1 MPTCAA
7 CAAEAEKLLRCG
19 ACQSV
24 WYCNA
29 KCQQA
34 GWKQHKSECKELK
47 ATKIRANMQAAAAEL
62 EAADAMRVL
71 VQTDRI
77 IITRCADPDDSV
89 YMQIGPQPGINAWL
103 QANQVQCWCGDV
115 GTCES
120 PEDAM
125 FVVTAFAPSQLRKL
139 RQPRTELELSDCT
152 RERGSL
158 ESSPIS
164 AFGLRLRVT
173 ATPMIGQVSIGLKEV
188 APDPAAPLTA
198 IAGTAVRAT
207 VFLVAGE
214 AADRLALPPPMS
226 TGTYAGEPRANA
238 GMKVWCGVG
247 ESDDIVCADLASMPR
262 VPLEALL
269 SSPYVAQQPPLH
281 LRAAAAAAA
290 PPPHGEASKAS
301 ASSQGEA
308 SASSQGEASASSQSA
323 SSQGEASATSQG
335 EALASSQSAS
345 SQSASS
351 QSAASVAEPLVAIG
365 VMLERAG
372 TSANTDEFEAH
383 SIRAYLHRQHA
394 VRCPEAAVPPF
405 ARSLVDDPRAIV
417 AMQAVAGDSIRVAW
431 MHDVAGG

>member
-7 CAAEAEKLLRCG
+7 CAAEAEKLLRCS

-47 ATKIRANMQAAAAEL
+47 ATKILANTQAGAAEL

-89 YMQIGPQPGINAWL
+89 YMQIGPQPGMNAWL

-139 RQPRTELELSDCT
+139 KQPRTELELSDCT

-207 VFLVAGE
+207 VFFVAGE
-214 AADRLALPPPMS
+214 DADRLALPPPMS

-247 ESDDIVCADLASMPR
+247 ESHDIVCAEFASMPR

-281 LRAAAAAAA
+281 LRGAAAAAA
-290 PPPHGEASKAS
+290 PPPHGEAS

-308 SASSQGEASASSQSA
+308 S
-323 SSQGEASATSQG
+323 
-335 EALASSQSAS
+335 ASSQSAS

-365 VMLERAG
+365 VLLERAG

-394 VRCPEAAVPPF
+394 ARCPEAAVPPF
-405 ARSLVDDPRAIV
+405 ARSLVNDPRAIV
-417 AMQAVAGDSIRVAW
+417 AMQAVAGGSIRVAW
-431 MHDVAGG
+431 MHDVAVG

>member
-1 MPTCAA
+1 MLEMPTCAA

-34 GWKQHKSECKELK
+34 GWKQHKTECKDLK
-47 ATKIRANMQAAAAEL
+47 ATKIRANMQAGAEEL
-62 EAADAMRVL
+62 EAEDAMRVL

-89 YMQIGPQPGINAWL
+89 YMQIGPQPGMNAWL

-139 RQPRTELELSDCT
+139 KQPRTELELSDCT

-247 ESDDIVCADLASMPR
+247 ESHDIVCAEFASMPR

-290 PPPHGEASKAS
+290 PPPHGEALV
-301 ASSQGEA
+301 SSRGEA
-308 SASSQGEASASSQSA
+308 
-323 SSQGEASATSQG
+323 
-335 EALASSQSAS
+335 SAS

-365 VMLERAG
+365 VLLERAG

-394 VRCPEAAVPPF
+394 ARCPEAAVPPF
-405 ARSLVDDPRAIV
+405 ARSLVNDPRAIV
-417 AMQAVAGDSIRVAW
+417 AMQAVAGGSIRVAW
-431 MHDVAGG
+431 MHDVAVG

>member
-207 VFLVAGE
+207 VFFVAGE

-269 SSPYVAQQPPLH
+269 SSPYVAQQSPLH

-323 SSQGEASATSQG
+323 SSQ
-335 EALASSQSAS
+335 
-345 SQSASS
+345 SASS

-365 VMLERAG
+365 VLLERAG

-417 AMQAVAGDSIRVAW
+417 AMQAVAGGSIRVAW

>member
-1 MPTCAA
+1 
-7 CAAEAEKLLRCG
+7 
-19 ACQSV
+19 
-24 WYCNA
+24 
-29 KCQQA
+29 
-34 GWKQHKSECKELK
+34 
-47 ATKIRANMQAAAAEL
+47 
-62 EAADAMRVL
+62 
-71 VQTDRI
+71 
-77 IITRCADPDDSV
+77 
-89 YMQIGPQPGINAWL
+89 
-103 QANQVQCWCGDV
+103 
-115 GTCES
+115 
-120 PEDAM
+120 M

-139 RQPRTELELSDCT
+139 KQPRTELELSDCT

-207 VFLVAGE
+207 VFFVAGE

-308 SASSQGEASASSQSA
+308 SASSQGEASASSQS
-323 SSQGEASATSQG
+323 E
-335 EALASSQSAS
+335 S

-365 VMLERAG
+365 VLLERAG

-417 AMQAVAGDSIRVAW
+417 AMQAVAGGSIRVAW
-431 MHDVAGG
+431 MHDVAVG

>member
-7 CAAEAEKLLRCG
+7 CAAEAEKLLRCS

-47 ATKIRANMQAAAAEL
+47 ATKILANTQAGAAEL

-89 YMQIGPQPGINAWL
+89 YMQIGPQAGMNAWL

-139 RQPRTELELSDCT
+139 KQPRTELELSDCT

-207 VFLVAGE
+207 VFFVAGE

-247 ESDDIVCADLASMPR
+247 ESHDIVCAEFASMPR

-281 LRAAAAAAA
+281 LRGAAAAAA
-290 PPPHGEASKAS
+290 PPPHGEAS
-301 ASSQGEA
+301 ASSQGET

-323 SSQGEASATSQG
+323 SSK
-335 EALASSQSAS
+335 
-345 SQSASS
+345 
-351 QSAASVAEPLVAIG
+351 AAPSVAEPRVAIG
-365 VMLERAG
+365 VLLERAG
-372 TSANTDEFEAH
+372 TSANTDAFEAY
-383 SIRAYLHRQHA
+383 SIRAYLHSQHA
-394 VRCPEAAVPPF
+394 AQSPEAAVPPF
-405 ARSLVDDPRAIV
+405 ARSLVNDPRAIV
-417 AMQAVAGDSIRVAW
+417 TMQAVAGGGIRVAW

>member
-47 ATKIRANMQAAAAEL
+47 ATKILANTQAGAAEL

-207 VFLVAGE
+207 VFFVAGE

-281 LRAAAAAAA
+281 LRGAAAAAA
-290 PPPHGEASKAS
+290 PPPHGEAS

-308 SASSQGEASASSQSA
+308 SMSSQGEALASSQGEAS
-323 SSQGEASATSQG
+323 
-335 EALASSQSAS
+335 ASSQSAS

-365 VMLERAG
+365 VLLERAG

-383 SIRAYLHRQHA
+383 SIRAYLHSQHA
-394 VRCPEAAVPPF
+394 ARCPEAAVPPF
-405 ARSLVDDPRAIV
+405 ARSLVNDPRAIV
-417 AMQAVAGDSIRVAW
+417 AMQAVAGGSIRVAW
-431 MHDVAGG
+431 MHDVAVG